1 MHAGHLDPWRTDA
14 QLDAARVRELAERIE
29 LRGQAP
35 AEIAT
40 RQAYLD
46 LLEPRA
52 GNRVLDV
59 GCGTGVVTRE
69 LARRVQP
76 GGTVLGIEPNPD
88 LLRVA
93 RELADSDN
101 IELQPGDALNLP
113 VESQSFDVVTC
124 ITVFEHMPEPER
136 AIPELVRALKPGGRL
151 GVLCGDQESFLLNHP
166 DRAMTRRIIATF
178 ADVAFSHPWIGR
190 LLPGLLEQAGLQG
203 VQATAFVT
211 LDRDP
216 TRFAMRA
223 SRLRAE
229 VAAQH
234 GVISEAERD
243 TWLAQL
249 DAISD
254 SFLAGSV
261 YLFSWGLRP

>member
-1 MHAGHLDPWRTDA
+1 MHVGRLDPWRTDA
-14 QLDAARVRELAERIE
+14 QPDAARVREMAERIE

-52 GNRVLDV
+52 GSRVLDV

-76 GGTVLGIEPNPD
+76 GGTVLGIDPNPD
-88 LLRVA
+88 MLRVA
-93 RELADSDN
+93 KELADSDN
-101 IELQPGDALNLP
+101 MEFQPGDALTLP
-113 VESQSFDVVTC
+113 VDSSSFDVVTC
-124 ITVFEHMPEPER
+124 ITVLEHMPEPER

-190 LLPGLLEQAGLQG
+190 SLPGLLEQAGLEG
-203 VQATAFVT
+203 VQATAFPTV
-211 LDRDP
+211 DRDP

-223 SRLRAE
+223 ARLRAE
-229 VAAQH
+229 VVAGYGA
-234 GVISEAERD
+234 ITDAERD
-243 TWLAQL
+243 AWLRQL
-249 DAISD
+249 DANTG

-261 YLFSWGLRP
+261 YLFSWGTRP